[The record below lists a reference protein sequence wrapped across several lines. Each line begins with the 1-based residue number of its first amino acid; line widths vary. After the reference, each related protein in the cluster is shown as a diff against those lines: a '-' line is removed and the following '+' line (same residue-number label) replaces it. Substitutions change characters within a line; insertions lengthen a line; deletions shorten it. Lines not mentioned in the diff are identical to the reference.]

1 MSWLDASRRAVA
13 DALNPSSE
21 PAAEAAATSG
31 SSVTAGDVVGGYTTA
46 IVAGATA
53 EDALDRVAEELFRFA
68 RTIEGSP
75 ELGQRLGDEG
85 ADLAGRLALVDEL
98 LAGRAHPQTLAAL
111 AYVVQSGRG
120 RQLVAIADAV
130 VEQAATERGRSVA
143 EVRSA
148 VPLDDEQTARLA
160 SALSQASDR
169 QVEVMVIVDPD
180 VVGGLVV
187 KMGDTVID
195 GSVARRLSE
204 LRLRLAGA

>member
-1 MSWLDASRRAVA
+1 MPKISL
-13 DALNPSSE
+13 
-21 PAAEAAATSG
+21 
-31 SSVTAGDVVGGYTTA
+31 TAGDVVTGYATA

-53 EDALDRVAEELFRFA
+53 EDALDRVADELFRFA
-68 RTIEGSP
+68 RSVEGSP

-85 ADLAGRLALVDEL
+85 ADLPARLAMVDEL
-98 LAGRAHPQTLAAL
+98 LAGRTHPQTLAAVV
-111 AYVVQSGRG
+111 YVVQSGRG

-148 VPLDDEQTARLA
+148 VPLDDEQTGRLTE
-160 SALSQASDR
+160 ALSRASDR
-169 QVEVMVIVDPD
+169 QVDVMVIVDPD

-204 LRLRLAGA
+204 LRLRLASA

>member
-53 EDALDRVAEELFRFA
+53 EDALDRVADELFRFA

-98 LAGRAHPQTLAAL
+98 LAGRAYPQTLAAL

-169 QVEVMVIVDPD
+169 QVDVMVIVDPD